1 MTFGQKILGV
11 VWLLLCLQVWAGA
24 PSASTTEA
32 RVIEVT
38 DSLDRKTNEDI
49 LYFLDETNDVA
60 IGDVIGKAQSWAV
73 PESANLTFGLE
84 TTTAWVKAQFLN
96 DEKLPR
102 TVFFEFNPVFL
113 EQIHAYDESGKLL
126 DSVGSTLPMKR
137 FESVPALKFEVPP
150 GKSTRYFS
158 VRSRSNSLATAAR
171 SLPMHEV
178 KTDFDLAVFCT
189 LIGGLLL
196 LMVYHIFLF
205 VTYPNRT
212 YLFYSLFLASTI
224 HFTVSFSSYHKGILP
239 DVIFG
244 FHTDFWWS
252 ALSAPILLFFIYLF
266 SAALLDLF
274 PKKPYFSGKDRLK
287 SLLLIL
293 PVMDVLTIITVFAT
307 NSAYALIP
315 VRFFALIHMLVLPS
329 VGVVL
334 WTRNRSNNISL
345 YYALSWIPFTLGAF
359 LIVAWLSGALDHSY
373 IYSWGLPI
381 GTLCQSLL
389 LAFAAGQQLNVVTQD
404 KLKEQR
410 DKLRVMDEL
419 ENKVT
424 NLKRRDQVIRSFVS
438 IDVVEEL
445 DRGEDPL
452 QYQPRNLNKS
462 ITFMDMHNYTT
473 FFETYSAFECQK
485 TINEF
490 FKIVNDAVYAERGR
504 VDKIIGD
511 AMMIEFSDPT
521 SCLKA
526 IVETRKNLSAANRER
541 FEQHKEL
548 LQFGTGISHGTMLS
562 ANFGSNHKIDRTLI
576 GDPVNVASRL
586 ETITRQFSVDILCS
600 KEFIDLQHD
609 YQFYRP
615 AGYVMLKG
623 RAKKSLVYEIFE
635 HHPPAVIE
643 WKLSTR
649 GKIMEAIKL
658 ELAGKFHEALAAI
671 QSLIQICPPHTLH
684 PDMPM
689 DPTLNAMVHAIEEKM
704 RQLEMK
710 VPSQE
715 ELSPL
720 LEQYRKAG

>member
-1 MTFGQKILGV
+1 MSFGLKMLGV
-11 VWLLLCLQVWAGA
+11 LGLLLCPSLWANSPLAA
-24 PSASTTEA
+24 PIP
-32 RVIEVT
+32 VIKVS
-38 DSLDRKTNEDI
+38 DSLDRKANQDI
-49 LYFLDETNDVA
+49 LYFLDEKNELQA
-60 IGDVIGKAQSWAV
+60 KDVIGQKHPWTV

-84 TTTAWVKAQFLN
+84 TTTVWVQAHFLN
-96 DEKLPR
+96 ESKAPK
-102 TVFFEFNPVFL
+102 TVYFEFNPVFL
-113 EQIHAYDESGKLL
+113 EQIQAYDETGKAL
-126 DSVGSTLPMKR
+126 DSVGSALPMRR

-150 GKSTRYFS
+150 GNSVRYFS
-158 VRSRSNSLATAAR
+158 VKSRSNSLATVVR
-171 SLPMHEV
+171 SSPMHEV
-178 KTDFDLAVFCT
+178 KREFDLAVFCT

-196 LMVYHIFLF
+196 LMIYHIFLF

-212 YLFYSLFLASTI
+212 YLFYSLFVASTI
-224 HFTVSFSSYHKGILP
+224 HFTVSFSSYHKAILP

-274 PKKPYFSGKDRLK
+274 PKKPYFSSKDRLK
-287 SLLLIL
+287 SLLLVL
-293 PVMDVLTIITVFAT
+293 PAMDLLTILAVFAT

-334 WTRNRSNNISL
+334 WTRSRSNSISL
-345 YYALSWIPFTLGAF
+345 YYAVSWIPFTMGAF
-359 LIVAWLSGALDHSY
+359 FIVAWLSGAVEHAY

-381 GTLCQSLL
+381 GALCQSLL

-419 ENKVT
+419 ENKVVK
-424 NLKRRDQVIRSFVS
+424 LKRRDQVIRSFVS
-438 IDVVEEL
+438 LDVVEEL

-452 QYQPRNLNKS
+452 LYQPRNLSKC

-490 FKIVNDAVYAERGR
+490 FKIVNDAVYAERGT

-511 AMMIEFSDPT
+511 AMMIEFSDPN

-526 IVETRKNLSAANRER
+526 IVELRKNLSAANRQR
-541 FEQHKEL
+541 FEQNLEL

-586 ETITRQFSVDILCS
+586 ETITRQFEVDILCS

-615 AGYVMLKG
+615 AGYVLLKG

-658 ELAGKFHEALAAI
+658 ELAGKYHEALAAI
-671 QSLIQICPPHTLH
+671 QTLIDVCPPHTLR
-684 PDMPM
+684 PDTPM
-689 DPTLNAMVHAIEEKM
+689 DPTLHAMVRAIEEKM
-704 RQLEMK
+704 RQLELK
-710 VPSQE
+710 VPTKE
-715 ELSPL
+715 ELSQL
-720 LEQYRKAG
+720 MDQHRKVA

>member
-1 MTFGQKILGV
+1 MPLRYQILGLV
-11 VWLLLCLQVWAGA
+11 LLLCPVLQAGPSHPLAA
-24 PSASTTEA
+24 PVP
-32 RVIEVT
+32 VITVS
-38 DSLDRKTNEDI
+38 DSLDKKANGDI
-49 LYFLDETNDVA
+49 LYFLDEQNKLTIA
-60 IGDVIGKAQSWAV
+60 EVIGGERTWAV
-73 PESANLTFGLE
+73 PESANLTFGLA
-84 TTTAWVKAQFLN
+84 TTTVWVQAHFLN
-96 DEKLPR
+96 ESPAPR
-102 TVFFEFNPVFL
+102 AVFFEFNPVFL
-113 EQIHAYDESGKLL
+113 EQIHAYNEAGELL
-126 DSVGSTLPMKR
+126 DSVGSTLPMER

-150 GKSTRYFS
+150 GSSVRYFS
-158 VRSRSNSLATAAR
+158 VKSRSNSLATVVR

-178 KTDFDLAVFCT
+178 KNDFDLAVFCT

-196 LMVYHIFLF
+196 LMIYHVFLF
-205 VTYPNRT
+205 VTYRDRT

-224 HFTVSFSSYHKGILP
+224 HFTVSFSSYHKAILP
-239 DVIFG
+239 DVILG

-252 ALSAPILLFFIYLF
+252 ALAAPILLFFIYLF

-274 PKKPYFSGKDRLK
+274 PHKPYFSGKDRLK
-287 SLLLIL
+287 SLLLVL
-293 PVMDVLTIITVFAT
+293 PAMDLLTIVAVFAT

-334 WTRNRSNNISL
+334 WYRKRSNTIAL
-345 YYALSWIPFTLGAF
+345 YYALSWIPFTMGAF
-359 LIVAWLSGALDHSY
+359 LIVAWLSGAVDHSY

-404 KLKEQR
+404 KLQEQR

-419 ENKVT
+419 ENKVSK
-424 NLKRRDQVIRSFVS
+424 LKRRDQVIRSFVS
-438 IDVVEEL
+438 LDVVEEL

-452 QYQPRNLNKS
+452 QYQPRNLNKC
-462 ITFMDMHNYTT
+462 IAFMDMHNYTT

-490 FKIVNDAVYAERGR
+490 FKIVNDAVYGERGR

-511 AMMIEFSDPT
+511 AMMIEFSEPA

-526 IVETRKNLSAANRER
+526 IVRLRKNLSDANRQR
-541 FEQHKEL
+541 SEQHQEL
-548 LQFGTGISHGTMLS
+548 LQFGTGISYGTMLS
-562 ANFGSNHKIDRTLI
+562 ANFGSSHKIDRTLI

-586 ETITRQFSVDILCS
+586 ETITRQFAVDILCS
-600 KEFIDLQHD
+600 KEFVDLLHD

-615 AGYVMLKG
+615 AGYVLLKG
-623 RAKKSLVYEIFE
+623 RAKKSLVYEVFE

-649 GKIMEAIKL
+649 AKIMEAIKL
-658 ELAGKFHEALAAI
+658 ELAEKYHEALAVI
-671 QSLIQICPPHTLH
+671 QSLIDICPPHTLH
-684 PDMPM
+684 PELPM
-689 DPTLNAMVHAIEEKM
+689 DPTLSAMVRAIEEKM
-704 RQLEMK
+704 RQLELK
-710 VPSQE
+710 VPTKE